1 MLSRALRSGLSRS
14 VRRAPPQ
21 LAAPCLRLMSTETKK
36 EESFMDIV
44 KEHGLMTTI
53 GFGSAILV
61 GKELFMVN
69 EEVLVLGIF
78 SGVLFYGYTTLYDSI
93 NESAEEYK
101 NTIRSEQVKAREIA
115 ISKLAAMAEEHKK
128 FTQVSA
134 EIKNMYETLQNT
146 NLAYADAVNKI
157 TVQNYINGIEAEL
170 QDLYDTS
177 ALVES
182 YQKDLALK
190 KAAAGLDDYLKNKLP
205 QKEKDAFF
213 NNAISLLEGKGDAGK
228 EDFILAQFK
237 KELESVLTAMN
248 NRDEKKAM
256 AAIDAMAKSGEID
269 LEAPGMRTVRK
280 LMN

>member
-1 MLSRALRSGLSRS
+1 
-14 VRRAPPQ
+14 
-21 LAAPCLRLMSTETKK
+21 
-36 EESFMDIV
+36 MDIV